1 MTFWFNLLPM
11 ENVKEEQEIFEVLG
25 LKLRLKKD
33 EMSQGVTP
41 QEIVD
46 LVQSEAM
53 AILNKTQKIN
63 LNQAAVLAALKIAQ
77 DKIALEKEYQRNVS
91 YLKHTALDALQL
103 IEEVIPESSN

>member
-1 MTFWFNLLPM
+1 M
-11 ENVKEEQEIFEVLG
+11 ENAKEEQENFEVLG

-33 EMSQGVTP
+33 EMSPGVTP
-41 QEIVD
+41 REVVE

-53 AILNKTQKIN
+53 AILNKNQNIN
-63 LNQAAVLAALKIAQ
+63 LNQATVLAALKIAQ

-103 IEEVIPESSN
+103 IEEVIPPTN

>member
-1 MTFWFNLLPM
+1 M

-33 EMSQGVTP
+33 ELSQGVTP
-41 QEIVD
+41 KEIVD

-53 AILNKTQKIN
+53 AILNKTQNIN
-63 LNQAAVLAALKIAQ
+63 LNQATILAALKIAQ
-77 DKIALEKEYQRNVS
+77 DKIALEKEYQRSVS

-103 IEEVIPESSN
+103 IEEVIPQGSN